1 LRPSDLRNLQ
11 RDTTTPVSEL
21 VASGN
26 GIKDSSENEKRK
38 LVTGSSDYIIGRSEE
53 G

>member
-1 LRPSDLRNLQ
+1 LRLSDLRNLQ
-11 RDTTTPVSEL
+11 RDTTTAATEEL

-38 LVTGSSDYIIGRSEE
+38 LVTGSSDCIIGR
-53 G
+53 